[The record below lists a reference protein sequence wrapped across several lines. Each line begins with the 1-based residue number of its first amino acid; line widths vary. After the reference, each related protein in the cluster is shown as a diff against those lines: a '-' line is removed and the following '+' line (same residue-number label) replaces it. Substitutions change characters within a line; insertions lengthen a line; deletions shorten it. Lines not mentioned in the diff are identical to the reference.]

1 MATVSGAPAQLPTE
15 RLFFKPPGPNNQTFG
30 SFSTTTLPVSQAQS
44 QGGYVATQQSQS
56 QAHVQATPPVLAS
69 TPAPPAQP
77 EAPAQAPDPAPSNY
91 QIQGGGSWTGTLS
104 GIGAI
109 AGAPTGIGAP
119 VGALVGAGVGLV
131 ADIVTQLWNSH
142 EQKKAAEKQMK
153 YEKMMNNRQQMQD
166 QQAHAGASIEY
177 LREKQYQEE
186 ERAFEAKMK
195 MSQMFNNFRAMQA
208 QSAANINQGNYV
220 RGL

>member
-1 MATVSGAPAQLPTE
+1 MLTLFGAPAQLPTE
-15 RLFFKPPGPNNQTFG
+15 QLFFKPPEIANQAFG
-30 SFSTTTLPVSQAQS
+30 RFNWEALPAPQAQS
-44 QGGYVATQQSQS
+44 QAGYGATQQ
-56 QAHVQATPPVLAS
+56 
-69 TPAPPAQP
+69 
-77 EAPAQAPDPAPSNY
+77 AQASDPAPSDY

-142 EQKKAAEKQMK
+142 EKKKAAEKQMK